1 MTLQYIYQKQR
12 ELRDLIR
19 KYMYD
24 SVNAAP
30 SRESWVS
37 GETFDDGSL
46 CVIVYHKRYGF
57 LRRRRYELYLEIYEN
72 FETGFYFDDGKE
84 TPVISVLKPDDLFE
98 YLDLVK
104 KHFVDAKGDMS
115 NLRFPREI
123 PSVPD
128 LKDFKVEEKD
138 G

>member
-1 MTLQYIYQKQR
+1 MNLTLQETYKRQR
-12 ELRDLIR
+12 DLRDIIR

-30 SRESWVS
+30 SRENWVS
-37 GETFDDGSL
+37 SETFEDGSL

-57 LRRRRYELYLEIYEN
+57 LRRKRFELYLEIYEN

-84 TPVISVLKPDDLFE
+84 TPVISVLKPKDLFE

-104 KHFVDAKGDMS
+104 NHFIDAKGDRL
-115 NLRFPREI
+115 NLKFPREN

-128 LKDFKVEEKD
+128 LNPFNSEN
-138 G
+138 